1 MLHDAHSPLLTRIVD
16 ALIRWRGT
24 LLILALL
31 ATAAAWPISRRLS
44 FEQSIESLYATDN
57 PHLRDF
63 RLSRQAFG
71 GDEFLIVAYSD
82 GELFY
87 PDSNTLTDAAR
98 ERITDFAK
106 KLSQVPGVSS
116 KSTQH
121 LAHALK
127 FPYGR
132 ELIRKM
138 VNGLLLGS
146 DGHTT
151 AIGLRLLSEKESPIS
166 RGETI
171 ALIRELA
178 DAHEPPAMV
187 VGEPAQIHDMFRYV
201 EEDGRKLF
209 LVSLALLAFVLVL
222 LLEVIQWKLIPRL
235 AFIALLNLVNWLPLI
250 GVAIMLALLWLRWVV
265 LTVLVVLVSIVWTEA
280 LLVVSGLRLSMV
292 SSMLNSLITIIGV
305 ATSMHV
311 LLFFREQHRTHSPEE
326 ALGHSILQL
335 AKPVFWS
342 IATTAFG
349 FGVLVTSHI
358 NPVAS
363 FGLMMAIGTLV
374 VLVSVT
380 VLLPGCLLFG
390 RLPAEP
396 PPSATDRYI
405 AGALGRIT
413 LWVEHHPK
421 QVAAVSL
428 IVVAFAGLGFLRLRV
443 ETDFSKNFRANS
455 PIVRSLDFVESR
467 LGGAGSWEVNFPA
480 PEQLDSEFLDRVK
493 AFAERLR
500 QEFGNTGD
508 EQRAGRLSKVIAITD
523 GLELVPERLPTL
535 TFPFLRNASLEER
548 LEMLGA
554 FQPEFVSSL
563 YSPTQRRMRLM
574 LRAYERQ
581 PSESKLQLIQEVERL
596 AIEHL
601 DDVNSATAT
610 HPSGVEHQPPKAT
623 GLFVLLAFLIDSL
636 MGDQW
641 TSFLLS
647 AVGITSMMWI
657 AFRNLP
663 FGLMSLVPNVFPN
676 ILVIGA
682 MGWLGLPINIATAM
696 IACVSMGLT
705 VDSSIIYIDGYLRAR
720 ASGMRVYQALH
731 ETHRHV
737 GRALVYTNLA
747 LMAGFSVLALSH
759 FIPLVY
765 FGLLVSLAMFGG
777 LVGNLVF
784 LPLLI
789 GWWDGRKERM
799 TKVTGERGGVSHS
812 VSSPQDLGANA
823 APLA

>member
-1 MLHDAHSPLLTRIVD
+1 MLHDAHSPWLTGIVD

-31 ATAAAWPISRRLS
+31 ATAAAWPISHRLA
-44 FEQSIESLYATDN
+44 FEQSIESLYAADN

-82 GELFY
+82 PELFR

-98 ERITDFAK
+98 ERITDFAER
-106 KLSQVPGVSS
+106 LSQVPGVSS

-138 VNGLLLGS
+138 VNGLLLAS
-146 DGHTT
+146 DEQTT
-151 AIGLRLLSEKESPIS
+151 AIGLRLLNEKESPIS
-166 RGETI
+166 RGKTI
-171 ALIRELA
+171 AKIRELA

-222 LLEVIQWKLIPRL
+222 LLEVIQWKLIPKL

-265 LTVLVVLVSIVWTEA
+265 LTMLVVLVSIVWTEA

-311 LLFFREQHRTHSPEE
+311 LLFFRERHRTHTPEE

-363 FGLMMAIGTLV
+363 FGLMMAIGTMV
-374 VLVSVT
+374 VLVAVT

-396 PPSATDRYI
+396 PPSAADRYI
-405 AGALGRIT
+405 GGILGRIT

-421 QVAAVSL
+421 QVTAVSL
-428 IVVAFAGLGFLRLRV
+428 IVVAFAGLGFLRLHL
-443 ETDFSKNFRANS
+443 ETDFSKNFRAGS
-455 PIVRSLDFVESR
+455 PIVQSLDFVESR

-480 PEQLDSEFLDRVK
+480 PEELDAEFLDRVK
-493 AFAERLR
+493 TFAERLR
-500 QEFGNTGD
+500 RDFGSTGD
-508 EQRAGRLSKVIAITD
+508 NHRAGRLSKVIAITD

-535 TFPFLRNASLEER
+535 TFPFLRNAPLKER

-596 AIEHL
+596 ATEQL
-601 DDVNSATAT
+601 SDVDSATSSPGEA
-610 HPSGVEHQPPKAT
+610 HQPPKAT
-623 GLFVLLAFLIDSL
+623 GLFVLLTFLIESL
-636 MGDQW
+636 MDDQW
-641 TSFLLS
+641 TSFVLS
-647 AVGITSMMWI
+647 TVGITGMMWF

-720 ASGMRVYQALH
+720 ASGMRVYPALH
-731 ETHRHV
+731 ETHKHV

-777 LVGNLVF
+777 LIGNLVF

-789 GWWDGRKERM
+789 GWWDGRKEHQAQ
-799 TKVTGERGGVSHS
+799 TPAK
-812 VSSPQDLGANA
+812 
-823 APLA
+823 

>member
-1 MLHDAHSPLLTRIVD
+1 MITCPRLSSSLRFGNLRYSPRMLPEAHSPLLTWIVD
-16 ALIRWRGT
+16 ALIRWRGR

-31 ATAAAWPISRRLS
+31 ATVAAWPMSRRLS
-44 FEQSIESLYATDN
+44 FEQSIEALYATGN
-57 PHLRDF
+57 PHLEDF
-63 RLSRQAFG
+63 QASRSTFG
-71 GDEFLIVAYSD
+71 GDEFLIVAYS
-82 GELFY
+82 ETALFH
-87 PDSNTLTDAAR
+87 PGSSNLTTSAS
-98 ERITDFAK
+98 ERIENFAEQ
-106 KLSQVPGVSS
+106 LSLVPGVSTS
-116 KSTQH
+116 STQH
-121 LAHALK
+121 LAQALK
-127 FPYGR
+127 FPFGR
-132 ELIRKM
+132 DHIRQM
-138 VNGLLLGS
+138 VSGMLLGS
-146 DGHTT
+146 DDHTT
-151 AIGLRLLSEKESPIS
+151 AIVLRLLSEKDSPVS

-171 ALIRELA
+171 AKVRKLA
-178 DAHEPPAMV
+178 DAHKPPAMV

-209 LVSLALLAFVLVL
+209 LVSLALLALVL
-222 LLEVIQWKLIPRL
+222 LLLLEAIQWQLLPRL
-235 AFIALLNLVNWLPLI
+235 ALIALLNFVNWLPLL
-250 GVAIMLALLWLRWVV
+250 GFAMMLAMVWLRWVV
-265 LTVLVVLVSIVWTEA
+265 LTVLVVLVSITWTEA
-280 LLVVSGLRLSMV
+280 LLVLSGLRLSMV

-311 LLFFREQHRTHSPEE
+311 LLFFREQHRTRSPEE

-335 AKPVFWS
+335 AKPVWWS

-374 VLVSVT
+374 VFVAIT

-390 RLPAEP
+390 RLPEEP
-396 PPSATDRYI
+396 PPSAADRYI
-405 AGALGRIT
+405 GGILARIT
-413 LWVEHHPK
+413 LWVEHHPRR
-421 QVAAVSL
+421 VTTASV
-428 IVVAFAGLGFLRLRV
+428 IVVALAGLGFLRLRV

-480 PEQLDSEFLDRVK
+480 PRELDAEFLGRVK
-493 AFAERLR
+493 TLAERLR
-500 QEFGNTGD
+500 REFGSSGD
-508 EQRAGRLSKVIAITD
+508 MDHAGRLSKVYALTD
-523 GLELVPERLPTL
+523 GLDLIPERFPTL
-535 TFPFLRNASLEER
+535 SFPFLRNATLTER
-548 LEMLGA
+548 LDALGK

-563 YSPTQRRMRLM
+563 YNPAKHRMRLM

-581 PSESKLQLIQEVERL
+581 PSESKLQLIADVERL
-596 AIEHL
+596 AQETFG
-601 DDVNSATAT
+601 NAAESPKPGET
-610 HPSGVEHQPPKAT
+610 PPKST

-636 MGDQW
+636 MADQW

-647 AVGITSMMWI
+647 AVGITGMMWC
-657 AFRNLP
+657 AFRSLP

-720 ASGMRVYQALH
+720 ASGLRVYPALH

-759 FIPLVY
+759 FIPLIY

-777 LVGNLVF
+777 LIGNLVF

-789 GWWDGRKERM
+789 GWWDGRREQRQILA
-799 TKVTGERGGVSHS
+799 TTGKH
-812 VSSPQDLGANA
+812 
-823 APLA
+823 

>member
-1 MLHDAHSPLLTRIVD
+1 MLHDAHSPWLTGIVD

-31 ATAAAWPISRRLS
+31 ATAAAWPLSRRLA

-63 RLSRQAFG
+63 RQSRQAFG
-71 GDEFLIVAYSD
+71 GDEFLIVAYPET
-82 GELFY
+82 ELFQ
-87 PDSNTLTDAAR
+87 PDGHTLTDDAR
-98 ERITDFAK
+98 ERITEFAAQ
-106 KLSQVPGVSS
+106 LSEVPGVSS

-146 DGHTT
+146 DERTT
-151 AIGLRLLSEKESPIS
+151 AIGLRLLSEKECPIS

-171 ALIRELA
+171 AMIRELA
-178 DAHEPPAMV
+178 DAHDPPAMV

-235 AFIALLNLVNWLPLI
+235 AFLALLNWVSWLPLI
-250 GVAIMLALLWLRWVV
+250 GVGVMLALLWLRWVV

-311 LLFFREQHRTHSPEE
+311 LLFFREQHRTHSPEV

-335 AKPVFWS
+335 AKPVWWS

-363 FGLMMAIGTLV
+363 FGLMMAIGTMV
-374 VLVSVT
+374 VLMAVT
-380 VLLPGCLLFG
+380 ILLPGCLLFG
-390 RLPAEP
+390 RLPDEP
-396 PPSATDRYI
+396 PPSAADRYI
-405 AGALGRIT
+405 GGALGRIT

-421 QVAAVSL
+421 QVTAVSL
-428 IVVAFAGLGFLRLRV
+428 IVVAFASLGFLRLRV
-443 ETDFSKNFRANS
+443 ETDFSKNFRAGS

-480 PEQLDSEFLDRVK
+480 PEVLDAEFLDRVNN
-493 AFAERLR
+493 FAERLR
-500 QEFGNTGD
+500 QDFGSTSD

-548 LEMLGA
+548 LDLLGA

-581 PSESKLQLIQEVERL
+581 ASESKLQLIQDVERL
-596 AIEHL
+596 AKQHL
-601 DDVNSATAT
+601 DVVDSAIAS
-610 HPSGVEHQPPKAT
+610 PNEPHQPPKAT
-623 GLFVLLAFLIDSL
+623 GLFVLLTFLIESL
-636 MGDQW
+636 MDDQW
-641 TSFLLS
+641 TSFILS
-647 AVGITSMMWI
+647 TVGITGMMWF
-657 AFRNLP
+657 AFRRLP
-663 FGLMSLVPNVFPN
+663 FGLMSLIPNVFPN
-676 ILVIGA
+676 ILVVGA

-720 ASGMRVYQALH
+720 SSGKRVHQALH
-731 ETHRHV
+731 ETHKHV

-759 FIPLVY
+759 FIPLIY

-789 GWWDGRKERM
+789 GWWDGRQEP
-799 TKVTGERGGVSHS
+799 T
-812 VSSPQDLGANA
+812 P
-823 APLA
+823 

>member
-1 MLHDAHSPLLTRIVD
+1 MLSPANSPLRTRIVD

-31 ATAAAWPISRRLS
+31 ATACAWPISRRLS

-57 PHLRDF
+57 PRLRDF
-63 RLSRQAFG
+63 LASRSTFG

-82 GELFY
+82 PELFQS
-87 PDSNTLTDAAR
+87 DSVSLTAAAS
-98 ERITDFAK
+98 ERIVVFAE
-106 KLSQVPGVSS
+106 KLSKVPGVSEQ
-116 KSTQH
+116 STQH
-121 LAHALK
+121 LTQALR

-132 ELIRKM
+132 ERIRQM
-138 VNGLLLGS
+138 VSRILVG
-146 DGHTT
+146 DDDHTT
-151 AIGLRLLSEKESPIS
+151 AVVLRLRPEKESSVP

-171 ALIRELA
+171 AAVRKLA
-178 DAHEPPAMV
+178 DEHDPSAMV

-209 LVSLALLAFVLVL
+209 LVSLALLAFVLLL
-222 LLEVIQWKLIPRL
+222 LLEAIQWQLVPRL
-235 AFIALLNLVNWLPLI
+235 AFIALLNLVNWLPLL
-250 GVAIMLALLWLRWVV
+250 GFALMLAMVWLRWVM
-265 LTVLVVLVSIVWTEA
+265 LTVLVVLVSITWTEA
-280 LLVVSGLRLSMV
+280 LLVLSGLRLSMV

-305 ATSMHV
+305 ATSMHF
-311 LLFFREQHRTHSPEE
+311 LLFFREQHRTHPPEE
-326 ALGHSILQL
+326 ALGYSILEL
-335 AKPVFWS
+335 AKPVWWS

-363 FGLMMAIGTLV
+363 FGLMMALGTMV
-374 VLVSVT
+374 VLVAVI

-390 RLPAEP
+390 RLPDEP
-396 PPSATDRYI
+396 PPSAADRYI
-405 AGALGRIT
+405 GGILTHIT

-428 IVVAFAGLGFLRLRV
+428 LVVAAAGLGFLRLRV
-443 ETDFSKNFRANS
+443 ETDFSKNFRASS

-467 LGGAGSWEVNFPA
+467 LGGAGSWEINFSA
-480 PEQLDSEFLDRVK
+480 PEELDAEYLERVRS
-493 AFAERLR
+493 FAERLR
-500 QEFGNTGD
+500 TEFGTTTG
-508 EQRAGRLSKVIAITD
+508 ESTAGRLSKVVAITD
-523 GLELVPERLPTL
+523 GLELVPEKLPTF
-535 TFPFLRNASLEER
+535 TFPFLKTASLAER
-548 LEMLGA
+548 LELLGK
-554 FQPEFVSSL
+554 FQPEYVSSL
-563 YSPTQRRMRLM
+563 YNPSKKRMRLV

-581 PSESKLQLIQEVERL
+581 PSEMKLKLIGDVERI
-596 AIEHL
+596 AQQEFSQ
-601 DDVNSATAT
+601 SADGESAA
-610 HPSGVEHQPPKAT
+610 PKST
-623 GLFVLLAFLIDSL
+623 GLFVLLAFLIESL
-636 MGDQW
+636 MDDQW
-641 TSFLLS
+641 TSFIVS
-647 AVGITSMMWI
+647 TVGITSMMWF

-663 FGLMSLVPNVFPN
+663 YGLMSLVPNVFPN

-720 ASGMRVYQALH
+720 SSGMRVYQALH

-777 LVGNLVF
+777 LIGNLVF

-789 GWWDGRKERM
+789 GWWDGR
-799 TKVTGERGGVSHS
+799 GEKAE
-812 VSSPQDLGANA
+812 SSRQ
-823 APLA
+823 

>member
-1 MLHDAHSPLLTRIVD
+1 MSSPANSTLLTRIVD
-16 ALIRWRGT
+16 TLIHWRGT

-31 ATAAAWPISRRLS
+31 ATIGAWPLSRRLA

-63 RLSRQAFG
+63 LASRGTFG

-82 GELFY
+82 PKLFRS
-87 PDSNTLTDAAR
+87 DSPALTDEAS
-98 ERITDFAK
+98 ERIVSFAER
-106 KLSQVPGVSS
+106 LSEVPGIAAQ
-116 KSTQH
+116 STQH
-121 LAHALK
+121 LAQALR

-132 ELIRKM
+132 ESIRQM
-138 VNGLLLGS
+138 VSRILVG
-146 DGHTT
+146 DDDHTT
-151 AIGLRLLSEKESPIS
+151 AIVLRLRPEKESPVS

-171 ALIRELA
+171 AAVRELA
-178 DAHEPPAMV
+178 DAHDPPAMV

-209 LVSLALLAFVLVL
+209 LVSLALLAFVLLL
-222 LLEVIQWKLIPRL
+222 LLEAIQWQLVPRL
-235 AFIALLNLVNWLPLI
+235 AFIALLNLVNWLPLL
-250 GVAIMLALLWLRWVV
+250 GFAIVLAMLWLRWVV
-265 LTVLVVLVSIVWTEA
+265 LTLLVVLVSITWTEA
-280 LLVVSGLRLSMV
+280 LLVLSGLRLSMV

-311 LLFFREQHRTHSPEE
+311 LLYFREQHRTRPPEE

-335 AKPVFWS
+335 AKPVWWA

-349 FGVLVTSHI
+349 FGVLTTSHI

-374 VLVSVT
+374 VLVAVI

-390 RLPAEP
+390 RLPEEP
-396 PPSATDRYI
+396 PPSAADRYI
-405 AGALGRIT
+405 GGILARIT

-421 QVAAVSL
+421 QVTAVSL
-428 IVVAFAGLGFLRLRV
+428 IVVALAGLGFLRLRI
-443 ETDFSKNFRANS
+443 ETDFSKNFRASS
-455 PIVRSLDFVESR
+455 PIVRSLDFVEAR
-467 LGGAGSWEVNFPA
+467 LGGAGSWEINFAA
-480 PEQLDSEFLDRVK
+480 PEELDTEFLGRVQS
-493 AFAERLR
+493 FAERLR
-500 QEFGNTGD
+500 REFGTTAG
-508 EQRAGRLSKVIAITD
+508 ESTAGRLSKVVAITD
-523 GLELVPERLPTL
+523 GLELVPEKLPTL
-535 TFPFLRNASLEER
+535 TFPFLKTASLAER
-548 LEMLGA
+548 LELLGK
-554 FQPEFVSSL
+554 FQPEYVSSL
-563 YSPTQRRMRLM
+563 YNPAKKRMRLV

-581 PSESKLQLIQEVERL
+581 PSETKLKLIGDVERI
-596 AIEHL
+596 AQQVFAVPN
-601 DDVNSATAT
+601 DGSAA
-610 HPSGVEHQPPKAT
+610 PKST
-623 GLFVLLAFLIDSL
+623 GLFVLLAFLIESL
-636 MGDQW
+636 MDDQW
-641 TSFLLS
+641 TSFFVS
-647 AVGITSMMWI
+647 TVGITSMMWL

-720 ASGMRVYQALH
+720 SSGLGVYQALH

-737 GRALVYTNLA
+737 GRALVYTNAA

-789 GWWDGRKERM
+789 GWWVGRKE
-799 TKVTGERGGVSHS
+799 
-812 VSSPQDLGANA
+812 D
-823 APLA
+823 

>member
-1 MLHDAHSPLLTRIVD
+1 M
-16 ALIRWRGT
+16 IRWRGT

-63 RLSRQAFG
+63 RTSRQAFG
-71 GDEFLIVAYSD
+71 GDEFLIVAYSEAD
-82 GELFY
+82 LFQH
-87 PDSNTLTDAAR
+87 DSPALTPAASQ
-98 ERITDFAK
+98 RITDFAEQ
-106 KLSQVPGVSS
+106 LSQVPGVSEQ
-116 KSTQH
+116 STQH

-132 ELIRKM
+132 EHIRQM
-138 VNGLLLGS
+138 VSGMLLGS
-146 DGHTT
+146 DEHTT
-151 AIGLRLLSEKESPIS
+151 AIALRLLSEKESPVP

-171 ALIRELA
+171 AEIRELA
-178 DAHEPPAMV
+178 DAHDPPAMV

-201 EEDGRKLF
+201 EDDGRKLF
-209 LVSLALLAFVLVL
+209 LVSLALLAFVLLL
-222 LLEVIQWKLIPRL
+222 LLEAIQWQLLPRL
-235 AFIALLNLVNWLPLI
+235 AFIALLNWVNWLPLL
-250 GVAIMLALLWLRWVV
+250 GFALMLSLLWLRWVV
-265 LTVLVVLVSIVWTEA
+265 LTVLVVLVSITWTEA
-280 LLVVSGLRLSMV
+280 LLVLSGLRLSMV

-311 LLFFREQHRTHSPEE
+311 LLFFREQHRTHPPEE
-326 ALGHSILQL
+326 ALGLSILQL
-335 AKPVFWS
+335 AKPVWWS

-374 VLVSVT
+374 VFVAIT

-390 RLPAEP
+390 RLPEEP
-396 PPSATDRYI
+396 PPSAADRYV
-405 AGALGRIT
+405 AGILGRIT

-421 QVAAVSL
+421 QVTAVSL
-428 IVVAFAGLGFLRLRV
+428 IVVTFAGLGFLRLRV

-467 LGGAGSWEVNFPA
+467 LGGAGSWEVNFAA
-480 PEQLDSEFLDRVK
+480 PQELDAEFLNRVQT
-493 AFAERLR
+493 FAERLR
-500 QEFGNTGD
+500 RDFGSTGEED
-508 EQRAGRLSKVIAITD
+508 HAGRLSKVVALTD
-523 GLELVPERLPTL
+523 GLELVPERLPTF
-535 TFPFLRNASLEER
+535 TFPFLKTASLKER
-548 LEMLGA
+548 LDVLGA

-563 YSPTQRRMRLM
+563 YNPAKQRMRLM

-581 PSESKLQLIQEVERL
+581 PSESKLKLIQDVEQL
-596 AIEHL
+596 AYKHFY
-601 DDVNSATAT
+601 DSATYAPGT
-610 HPSGVEHQPPKAT
+610 EPAPPKAT
-623 GLFVLLAFLIDSL
+623 GLFVLLTFLIESL
-636 MGDQW
+636 MDDQW

-647 AVGITSMMWI
+647 TVGITGMMWY

-663 FGLMSLVPNVFPN
+663 FGLMSLVPNMFPN
-676 ILVIGA
+676 FLVIGA

-720 ASGMRVYQALH
+720 ANGLRVHQALH

-765 FGLLVSLAMFGG
+765 FGLLVSLAMLGG
-777 LVGNLVF
+777 LIGNLVF

-789 GWWDGRKERM
+789 GWWDGRKESQAQ
-799 TKVTGERGGVSHS
+799 TS
-812 VSSPQDLGANA
+812 VE
-823 APLA
+823 